1 MDPQGNPM
9 PPGFPLVPPAPIDVP
24 EDPSALADFP
34 LEQPTAP
41 DLFMLGPIPLGV
53 FEPVGEFMLLHQTFI
68 NNQALNEVILNRMV
82 QIHQD
87 MGWNIPMENFAPA
100 HEDEDQPEVDAPIDQ
115 AEEIPEAPPMDIF
128 IDDEDD

>member
-9 PPGFPLVPPAPIDVP
+9 PPGFPLVPPAPIDIP
-24 EDPSALADFP
+24 EDPPAPADIL
-34 LEQPTAP
+34 LEQPAAL
-41 DLFMLGPIPLGV
+41 DMFMLGPIPLGV
-53 FEPVGEFMLLHQTFI
+53 FDPIWEFMLLRQTFI